1 MRRFLRVSGALLIVA
16 GLLMLAWAFV
26 VWRWEDP
33 FTRFYTERE
42 QRKLESSYE
51 RRLADYERDA
61 APPPE
66 SSMDGEPATP
76 RASLAWLRATAR
88 AYRRATDRG
97 DAVGRLVIPRLDVDM
112 IVVNG
117 TDSHT
122 LKKGPGRY
130 GGAGSFMPG
139 EGHLVYVAGHRT
151 TYSAPFSDIEEL
163 ERGDRVL
170 LELPYARFE
179 YRVERDEIVR
189 ADELRVLRSR
199 GREVLALQACHP
211 RFFASHR
218 FLVYARPVRVTTAS
232 GGTVAGTALAAPAG

>member
-1 MRRFLRVSGALLIVA
+1 MSRFLRITGVLLTVA

-42 QRKLESSYE
+42 QRKLETSYE
-51 RRLADYERDA
+51 RRLADYERIA
-61 APPPE
+61 VPAPE
-66 SSMDGEPATP
+66 GSMDGAPPTP
-76 RASLAWLRATAR
+76 RASADWLRTTAR
-88 AYRRATDRG
+88 AYRRSTGRG

-130 GGAGSFMPG
+130 GGAGSYMPG

-151 TYSAPFSDIEEL
+151 TYSAPFSEIEDL
-163 ERGDRVL
+163 ERGDRVV

-189 ADELRVLRSR
+189 SDELRVLRSG

-218 FLVYARPVRVTTAS
+218 FLVYARPVRVTTAT
-232 GGTVAGTALAAPAG
+232 GDAVETAALAARSG